1 MTKKM
6 ETKHISS
13 LSEIDGVQVGHWT
26 DPVARTGCS
35 VVMFDEPAV
44 VSVHVS
50 GGAPGSQETDLL
62 ASSRLGAKVDAILL
76 TGGSAYGL
84 AAASGVRKYLE
95 EKGRGFKADDNVVPI
110 VPAAVI
116 FDLAI
121 GDGSVRPGPDE
132 GYAACINAQ
141 SNLEDEGRVGAGA
154 GATVGKYMGREH
166 SHDGGTATYGQVVDN
181 DVFIG
186 AIMVANCYGAV
197 IDPDDNHK
205 FAGPVDDH
213 GAPARYLENKIAPPD
228 FGSTAIGVVVTDA
241 GLTKS
246 DAERVAVM
254 AHDGIARAVYPSH
267 TPYDGDMIFVASIGS
282 KKMEISRVGAW
293 SAHMVERA
301 IVSAVF

>member
-1 MTKKM
+1 MKTKN
-6 ETKHISS
+6 INS
-13 LSEIDGVQVGHWT
+13 LSDVDGVHVGHWT
-26 DPVARTGCS
+26 DPAARTGCS
-35 VVMFDEPAV
+35 VVMFDQPAV
-44 VSVHVS
+44 VSVHVA

-62 ASSRLGAKVDAILL
+62 ASSRIGAKVDAILL

-84 AAASGVRKYLE
+84 AAASGVRRYLE
-95 EKGRGFKADDNVVPI
+95 EEGRGFKAGDSVVPI

-116 FDLAI
+116 FDLATGG
-121 GDGSVRPGPDE
+121 GDVRPGPDE

-141 SNLEDEGRVGAGA
+141 GEPKDEGLIGAGA
-154 GATVGKYMGREH
+154 GATVGKYMGHDRC
-166 SHDGGTATYGQVVDN
+166 HDGGLATYGATVD
-181 DVFIG
+181 DGVTIG

-197 IDPDDNHK
+197 IDRDDRQK
-205 FAGPVDDH
+205 FAGPVDDD
-213 GAPARYLENKIAPPD
+213 GMPARYLENKIAPPD

-267 TPYDGDMIFVASIGS
+267 TPYDGDMIFVASVGS
-282 KKMEISRVGAW
+282 KKMEVSRVGAW

-301 IVSAVF
+301 IVSAVFQ